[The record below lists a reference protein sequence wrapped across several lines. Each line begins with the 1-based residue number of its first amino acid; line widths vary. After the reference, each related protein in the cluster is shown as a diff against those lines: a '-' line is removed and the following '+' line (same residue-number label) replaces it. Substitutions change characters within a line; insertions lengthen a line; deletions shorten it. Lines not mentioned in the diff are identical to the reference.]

1 MEFHG
6 ALCWDQCFFI
16 LYTIPLSTIIHSF
29 DINHHL
35 YADDTQ
41 IVMSLSVSNVKE
53 SLEKLQHCVITVST
67 WMTGS
72 KLKLN
77 PSKTDFFLTGTKLQR
92 EKILNI
98 FPCPILGRDTSSS
111 ASAKNLGVVFN
122 NSPDFL
128 KDISQKKTYTVYP
141 KHVGHASIVS
151 VICVHFENDSPWI
164 YPSKLQWHWSVAS

>member
-1 MEFHG
+1 MLG
-6 ALCWDQCFFI
+6 PVLCI
-16 LYTIPLSTIIHSF
+16 LYTIPLSTIIYCF

-41 IVMSLSVSNVKE
+41 IFMSLSVSNVKE

-72 KLKLN
+72 KLKLT
-77 PSKTDFFLTGTKLQR
+77 PSKTDFQR

-98 FPCPILGRDTSSS
+98 SPCLILGQDTSPS
-111 ASAKNLGVVFN
+111 ALAKNLGVVFDS
-122 NSPDFL
+122 SPDFL

-141 KHVGHASIVS
+141 IHVGHASIAS
-151 VICVHFENDSPWI
+151 VICVHFENDCP
-164 YPSKLQWHWSVAS
+164 